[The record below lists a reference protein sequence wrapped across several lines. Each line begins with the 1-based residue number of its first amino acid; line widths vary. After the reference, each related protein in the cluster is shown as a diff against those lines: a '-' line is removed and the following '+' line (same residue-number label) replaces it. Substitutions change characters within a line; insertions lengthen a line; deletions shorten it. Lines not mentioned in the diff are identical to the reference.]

1 MKERNMSKEKRRE
14 RRKERRARCRVL
26 KNLLIWFNG
35 LIMGAIAF
43 VLVIALSVAL
53 LPVSTFTGKDG
64 SVVSSKVSDKTLIE
78 AFMQM
83 NEYSM
88 QDFPVVSDMIGD
100 LASDPEFS
108 KFVEVDM
115 EKLKTV
121 KFVYDD
127 GKDFGTELSSC
138 FKIVATID
146 SVGGA
151 EQLGDI
157 GKISAF
163 NEWEEVTDEEAF
175 DADGNIKKEGEELTS
190 NPQLYYY
197 EEQTGGSGTSPLAEG
212 AEKKYKRAFDDDG
225 TRIAPDGAKLYYANL
240 SKIPILE
247 AVNIL
252 GDSFG
257 RMQINE
263 LLSTFGA
270 GEMEDSFIGDILDGK
285 RVSDISSIDE
295 SEFLLSK
302 FLGEYDTNKDL
313 YDILCKAVK
322 VEEGEERPTSE
333 TITLAHLKGGFNID
347 ALFLTDVLGEYDTN
361 KDLYDI
367 LCKAVKVAEGEEKPT
382 SETLSIAHLKGGFD
396 IDALLL
402 TDVLGEINTDNKD
415 LYDVLCDSVVL
426 AEGQTK
432 PTPETITLGHI
443 KNGVNLDGIYLTQ
456 FLGEYDANKDL
467 YDLLCDAVVIEEG
480 QTKPT
485 YDKLTMAH
493 LKGGINIDGIY
504 LTKFLGE
511 YDANKDLYDMLC
523 NAVKVDAGQP
533 QPTYDKLTMAHL
545 KAGFNFEKVKL
556 STAGFD
562 YAENKQFYKILLE
575 GSGTN
580 LNGLED
586 EQIQA
591 LAQDLQ
597 VGVLTSF
604 NVHNVKLHTVLD
616 DPANPDNEP
625 DAQLIAILEDVYAEK
640 GGYENITVADL
651 HTFKM
656 EDLHLYK
663 VLKTPDEN
671 LKKILMDA
679 FDKDNYED
687 ITVSML
693 TSSFSY
699 NNISLSTVIGE
710 TSDNPILNSL
720 LTKGVSVGEVSSEMD
735 KLTLYEVYG
744 TNCFVPAGSAS
755 GPRYSYADGVY
766 TLSDSGEYAI
776 SKNAGIWLLLCF
788 DVDQT
793 VSDEGD
799 YYGCAKSYKISTSTV
814 KDLQGGTG
822 NNVSSKFTNATVR
835 QLIDAGIID
844 SANGLLYNM
853 SLSQALNATTSTP
866 IS

>member
-64 SVVSSKVSDKTLIE
+64 SVVSSKMSDKTLIE

-302 FLGEYDTNKDL
+302 F
-313 YDILCKAVK
+313 
-322 VEEGEERPTSE
+322 
-333 TITLAHLKGGFNID
+333 
-347 ALFLTDVLGEYDTN
+347 LGEYDTN